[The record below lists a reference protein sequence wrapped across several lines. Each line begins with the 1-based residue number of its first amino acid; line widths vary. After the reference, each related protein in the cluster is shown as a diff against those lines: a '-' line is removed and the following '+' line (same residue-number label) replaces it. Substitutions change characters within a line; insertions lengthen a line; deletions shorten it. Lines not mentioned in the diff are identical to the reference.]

1 MTTVA
6 GLAAAAMPQVASAH
20 VGKTLPVATNFT
32 ARVTGFTPAAPAFDA
47 KVVDGDQTLWLR
59 VPGTVVVT
67 VPGTLGEPLLR
78 FDRRGVWLNL
88 RSLTA
93 QADRIDRFDLRPSA
107 NPNAPPLWHRV
118 TSGHAYAWHEHRLH
132 VLEPLARGR
141 SSAGTVGPWSVPLIA
156 DGRRLRVHGVLDFQP
171 PGRTWA
177 WIGLAVAAALAAGLV
192 AARSSAILVAL
203 GFTVTALT
211 WALRVGRE
219 LYGRPDVPIVG
230 DVEIALTC
238 AVGVALA
245 LRPHAPLRERTC
257 VHRVPR
263 RLRRPL
269 RGAGDAAPAD
279 ALGRAQRPSE
289 PLRPDVRSPRPRSR
303 RRRARR
309 LDARAS
315 AQAVPGGGVNAR
327 LLAAVLALAAGIAAV
342 VLVVVLLHGT
352 PGPQ

>member
-1 MTTVA
+1 MRIVLVTTVA
-6 GLAAAAMPQVASAH
+6 GLAAAAMPHVASAH

-32 ARVTGFTPAAPAFDA
+32 AHVTGFTPAAPAFDA

-88 RSLTA
+88 HSLTA

-107 NPNAPPLWHRV
+107 NPSAPPLWHRV

-132 VLEPLARGR
+132 LLEPLARGR

-177 WIGLAVAAALAAGLV
+177 WIGLAVAAAVAAGLV
-192 AARSSAILVAL
+192 AVRSSAILVAL
-203 GFTVTALT
+203 GFAVTALA
-211 WALRVGRE
+211 WALRIGRE

-238 AVGVALA
+238 AVGVGLLYGLTRRSESARVFAAFLVGFGGLYEGLTMLPVLTHSVALSV
-245 LRPHAPLRERTC
+245 L
-257 VHRVPR
+257 
-263 RLRRPL
+263 
-269 RGAGDAAPAD
+269 
-279 ALGRAQRPSE
+279 PS
-289 PLRPDVRSPRPRSR
+289 LF
-303 RRRARR
+303 
-309 LDARAS
+309 ARAS
-315 AQAVPGGGVNAR
+315 AALVLGGGGGV
-327 LLAAVLALAAGIAAV
+327 LAASTLGHLRTASLEAA
-342 VLVVVLLHGT
+342 
-352 PGPQ
+352 